1 MGKCNTA
8 SQVQIVEQAMNYWFL
23 IYALNRYKGK
33 KKEIMFLGKSEEI
46 AGKFIAKIK
55 ILKCN
60 HRRHLI
66 EEK

>member
-1 MGKCNTA
+1 MQHNQPGADCGTSHDLLVSNICVK
-8 SQVQIVEQAMNYWFL
+8 QIQ
-23 IYALNRYKGK
+23 GG

-46 AGKFIAKIK
+46 VGKFIAKIK

>member
-1 MGKCNTA
+1 MQHSQPGADCGTSHELLVSNICIKQIQGKATTK
-8 SQVQIVEQAMNYWFL
+8 
-23 IYALNRYKGK
+23 KGD
-33 KKEIMFLGKSEEI
+33 IFLGKSEEI
-46 AGKFIAKIK
+46 TGKFLAKIK